1 MCGVSEGTCGVGV
14 RGRGVAPS
22 AYCELSN
29 RLERRSH
36 SMLRADFFPGLEGKA
51 CRRQGCFRLSANGI
65 LVSAHVQ

>member
-1 MCGVSEGTCGVGV
+1 M
-14 RGRGVAPS
+14 APS

-51 CRRQGCFRLSANGI
+51 CRRQGSFRLSTNGI